1 MRDLN
6 KKFNS
11 LRGSLWDSLADSL
24 GNDIVVSFW
33 NTHSIWNSLKN
44 NLVSSLG
51 DSLRETAQNEQ
62 SAQSVKETNDA

>member
-44 NLVSSLG
+44 NLVH
-51 DSLRETAQNEQ
+51 SLRNNLEQ
-62 SAQSVKETNDA
+62 SAQSVEETNDA